1 MLFRSADG
9 RQVPVESLTG
19 SEMLL
24 VWNMHTGTFDTAPI
38 LCIDKDQLSMY
49 EVIRLYFSDGTTVD
63 VISEH
68 GFFDVNLNKYVYLDR
83 HASDYIGHSFL
94 KQNAN
99 GMVQVT
105 LENVDLIEKTT
116 EAYSPVTY
124 GHLCYYVNGMLSMPG
139 GIDGLFNI
147 FEVDSDTMKFDTEAM
162 ADDIEQYGLFTYEE
176 LNALV
181 PVPEVMFE
189 AVNGQYLKVAIG
201 KGVITLDQVRE
212 LINKYSYLF
221 A

>member
-1 MLFRSADG
+1 
-9 RQVPVESLTG
+9 
-19 SEMLL
+19 
-24 VWNMHTGTFDTAPI
+24 
-38 LCIDKDQLSMY
+38 
-49 EVIRLYFSDGTTVD
+49 
-63 VISEH
+63 
-68 GFFDVNLNKYVYLDR
+68 
-83 HASDYIGHSFL
+83 
-94 KQNAN
+94 
-99 GMVQVT
+99 
-105 LENVDLIEKTT
+105 
-116 EAYSPVTY
+116 
-124 GHLCYYVNGMLSMPG
+124 MPG

-181 PVPEVMFE
+181 HVPEVMFE